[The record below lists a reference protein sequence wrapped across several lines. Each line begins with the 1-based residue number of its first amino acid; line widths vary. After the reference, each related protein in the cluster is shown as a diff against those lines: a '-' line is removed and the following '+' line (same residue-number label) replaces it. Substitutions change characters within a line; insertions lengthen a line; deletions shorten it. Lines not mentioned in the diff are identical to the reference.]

1 MADVE
6 PIPVELVV
14 VVLLL
19 GLVVVVCPAVV
30 AFIGLAAVPVGLP
43 AAVLF

>member
-6 PIPVELVV
+6 PIPVEFVV

-19 GLVVVVCPAVV
+19 GLVVVVCPVAV
-30 AFIGLAAVPVGLP
+30 AFIGPAAVPVGLP